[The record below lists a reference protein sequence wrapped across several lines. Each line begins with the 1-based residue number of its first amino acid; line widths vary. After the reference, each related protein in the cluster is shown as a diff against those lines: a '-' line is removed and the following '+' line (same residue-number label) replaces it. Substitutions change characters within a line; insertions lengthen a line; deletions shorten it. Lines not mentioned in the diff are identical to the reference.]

1 MPSHSK
7 MLCVVQGLL
16 LPTKVYL
23 WNACP
28 VYHLLCLGTWY
39 NWSSIKVKNIIFPVF
54 LLSPQAKKHT
64 ARDREGRPVSCVVWG
79 SEGEYLY
86 CGFISGRLLQ
96 FHFQFDQEVMKATP
110 LLDCGSPVVQLSVS
124 GRNLL
129 ISTLARSLILEADT
143 GRWTQVCTQYET

>member
-1 MPSHSK
+1 MSACPGVP
-7 MLCVVQGLL
+7 LVVPGNVVQL
-16 LPTKVYL
+16 VI
-23 WNACP
+23 NQSEE
-28 VYHLLCLGTWY
+28 YH
-39 NWSSIKVKNIIFPVF
+39 FPVF

-110 LLDCGSPVVQLSVS
+110 LLDCGSPVVQLSVG
-124 GRNLL
+124 GRSLL
-129 ISTLARSLILEADT
+129 ISTLARSLMLEADT